1 MEKNKKEWGGGGK
14 GKKRKM
20 FVQIWHRI
28 EMIVLDLYM
37 ERRVY
42 ARASD
47 IISNLSKA
55 NLDLCVH
62 LKRRS
67 KVATLNNV
75 AAYYRDDH
83 SALPISGS
91 MPILSLYGIWKSL
104 RDSRW
109 MSMSITCTYRWLRS
123 ATASFTPVQNQLQST
138 YIYEQGRS
146 IIHIRMPYTDT
157 YTTRLRSTLF
167 VFNETYP
174 KRADFSGVAAV
185 GILFLS
191 LEQNSGE

>member
-1 MEKNKKEWGGGGK
+1 
-14 GKKRKM
+14 
-20 FVQIWHRI
+20 
-28 EMIVLDLYM
+28 MIVLDFYM
-37 ERRVY
+37 EKRVY
-42 ARASD
+42 TRASD

-55 NLDLCVH
+55 NLDLSVH
-62 LKRRS
+62 LKKRS
-67 KVATLNNV
+67 NVATLNNV

-91 MPILSLYGIWKSL
+91 MPILSV
-104 RDSRW
+104 RDLKIPTGQQ
-109 MSMSITCTYRWLRS
+109 MSMNITCTYRSLRS

-138 YIYEQGRS
+138 YIYEQGTS
-146 IIHIRMPYTDT
+146 IIHIRMPYIDT